1 MFPLCVDEFYS
12 FLNGYDDFLLFGVG
26 DLSTYPEIE
35 MIGSIQLCPVR
46 QLVVILGGLALQ
58 QVTSCGY
65 LLLSGERGFI
75 PYGTT

>member
-1 MFPLCVDEFYS
+1 
-12 FLNGYDDFLLFGVG
+12 
-26 DLSTYPEIE
+26 

-65 LLLSGERGFI
+65 LLLGGERERERDDGKERPEGLEYHQRTSHGQGCMEASYPCARTMTWF
-75 PYGTT
+75 